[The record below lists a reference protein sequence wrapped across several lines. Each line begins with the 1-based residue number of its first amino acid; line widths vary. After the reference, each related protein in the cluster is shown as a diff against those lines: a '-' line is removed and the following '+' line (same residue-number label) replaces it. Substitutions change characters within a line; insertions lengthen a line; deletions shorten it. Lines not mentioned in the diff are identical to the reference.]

1 MRRSPLALAA
11 LATVAVP
18 GLDPYDVRA
27 LGAPDSDTDAALV
40 ADSQRRRWVVR
51 APTDAA
57 SGAALEAETALVGL
71 LSTQVENGRLPFAVP
86 TPAGFAAL
94 PDGGRAVVHAQIDG
108 RAVELEWLEPG
119 PGLSA
124 DLGRS
129 IAALHELPVAVVESL
144 GLPTYSA
151 DEYRRRR
158 QAEVDEA
165 ARTGHVPATLQA
177 RWESRLEDV
186 SWWRFRPTVVHG
198 DLSGERVLVAD
209 GRVTGILGW
218 SQAMVADPA
227 DDLAWLLVAAPADA
241 AESIVEAYQLRRTEL
256 TDPHLADRALL
267 AGELALARWLLF
279 GVHSGDEAV
288 VADAAGMLADLD
300 AQTRP
305 ERPDDAP
312 DAEAV

>member
-11 LATVAVP
+11 LATIAVP

-27 LGAPDSDTDAALV
+27 LAAPDSDTDAALV

-51 APTDAA
+51 APVDAA
-57 SGAALEAETALVGL
+57 SGAALEAETALVGR
-71 LSTQVENGRLPFAVP
+71 LSEQVDAGRLPFAVP
-86 TPAGFAAL
+86 TPVGFAAL
-94 PDGGRAVVHAQIDG
+94 PEGGRAVVHAQITG
-108 RAVELEWLEPG
+108 RACELDALEPG
-119 PGLSA
+119 PGLAA
-124 DLGRS
+124 DLGRC
-129 IAALHELPVAVVESL
+129 IAALHELPVAVIESL
-144 GLPTYSA
+144 GLPAYSA

-158 QAEVDEA
+158 QSEVDEA
-165 ARTGHVPATLQA
+165 ARTGHVPATLLA
-177 RWESRLEDV
+177 RWEAQLEDV

-198 DLSGERVLVAD
+198 DLSADRVLVAD
-209 GRVTGILGW
+209 GEVAGILGW

-256 TDPHLADRALL
+256 TDPHLADRAML

-279 GVHSGDEAV
+279 GVRSGDQDV

-300 AQTRP
+300 NQTRP
-305 ERPDDAP
+305 VSVDPEV
-312 DAEAV
+312 EAG